1 LAKLDRPGLLQL
13 LRFYQAAIVNTVFGF
28 GMYALLVAAGLNPF
42 VAQAIA
48 FVCGVAFNYF
58 TYSRHVFRDS
68 APAKVRFVLS
78 YLGVYILNVTLFA
91 GFRLIIPNVYIAGAA
106 MMLAASLLTYF
117 VLKLLVF
124 RRRGA

>member
-13 LRFYQAAIVNTVFGF
+13 VRFYQAAIVNTVFGF
-28 GMYALLVAAGLNPF
+28 GLYALLVAAGLDPF
-42 VAQAIA
+42 AAQALA
-48 FVCGVAFNYF
+48 FICGVAFNYL

-68 APAKVRFVLS
+68 APAKFRFVLS
-78 YLGVYILNVTLFA
+78 YLGVYLLNVTLFA

-106 MMLAASLLTYF
+106 MMLTASLLNYF
-117 VLKLLVF
+117 VLKRIVF